1 MNIILIREGESFFPS
16 SDERAD
22 HIKKVLHLG
31 EGGSFKAGII
41 NSFEGEA
48 LITKID
54 ESGISF
60 SFKSVK
66 DSSSLYPVTLIVGQ
80 TRPICMRRILRES
93 VSLGVGRIIL
103 PITQKGEKSYS
114 SSSLYTSGEYKKILL
129 DGAMQAGCTG
139 VSESIVCNSAAEAL
153 ALASSDISLLLD
165 NVIGASR
172 LSEMNLEN
180 KSVTLAV
187 GPERGWSEEE
197 RKLFLDHG
205 YIPTLIGERIL
216 RTETAVPA
224 SVALCLSRMGL
235 I

>member
-31 EGGSFKAGII
+31 EGDSFKAGII

-114 SSSLYTSGEYKKILL
+114 SSSLYTSGEYEKILL

>member
-31 EGGSFKAGII
+31 EGDSFKAGII

-54 ESGISF
+54 EGGISF
-60 SFKSVK
+60 SFKSIK

-80 TRPICMRRILRES
+80 TRPICMKRILRES

-129 DGAMQAGCTG
+129 DGAMQAGFTG

-172 LSEMNLEN
+172 LSEMKLEN
-180 KSVTLAV
+180 KSVTLAI